1 MLKKAQHDDFG
12 RLKTLS
18 KGVYLCLCTMETL
31 TVSALLDPRIESDS
45 TFIVNLDLCEVR
57 LNHNAA
63 FPWILLIPKEKGI
76 SEIIDLAPSNQPLLM
91 SEIVLAS
98 QVMQR
103 LFQPTKLNIASL
115 GNIVPQLHVHIVG
128 RYDTDKAWP
137 HPIWNSGINIAYDP
151 HAKRARIAQ
160 LKDGFLNLKHP
171 KAG

>member
-1 MLKKAQHDDFG
+1 M
-12 RLKTLS
+12 S
-18 KGVYLCLCTMETL
+18 VP
-31 TVSALLDPRIESDS
+31 LDPRIESDS
-45 TFIVNLDLCEVR
+45 TYILDLELCEVR

-63 FPWILLIPKEKGI
+63 FPWILLIPKDEGI

-115 GNIVPQLHVHIVG
+115 GNIVPQLHVHIVA

-137 HPIWNSGINIAYDP
+137 HPIWNSGINLAYNP
-151 HAKRARIAQ
+151 KGKRTRIAQ

-171 KAG
+171 KGG

>member
-1 MLKKAQHDDFG
+1 M
-12 RLKTLS
+12 S
-18 KGVYLCLCTMETL
+18 VP
-31 TVSALLDPRIESDS
+31 LDPQLESDS
-45 TFIVNLDLCEVR
+45 AFILDLELCEVR

-63 FPWILLIPKEKGI
+63 FPWILLIPKGEGI
-76 SEIIDLAPSNQPLLM
+76 SEIIDLTPSSQPVLM

-115 GNIVPQLHVHIVG
+115 GNIVPQLHVHIVA

-151 HAKRARIAQ
+151 KAKRTRITQ
-160 LKDGFLNLKHP
+160 LKNGFLHLKHP
-171 KAG
+171 KSG